1 MENDSY
7 FTLEK
12 PGRYE
17 LKVKGS
23 RFIGHAMSATLEAVA
38 ERLIDSLRKQY
49 HDATHHCFA
58 YRIGKGDH
66 SLIRFH
72 DGGEP
77 AGTAGRPILEA
88 IDHRKLTDVVCVVVR
103 YFGGVKLGTGGLARA
118 YGETAAGALDAGEA
132 IEKYFEG
139 MFRLIFPY
147 ELAGIVMGLV
157 KKYGGIIDKADF
169 SMETQLDVR
178 IRKSKASLLRDALLQ
193 ATSGKIRI
201 EELQLE

>member
-1 MENDSY
+1 MENNSY

-38 ERLIDSLRKQY
+38 ERLIDSLKKQY

-66 SLIRFH
+66 SLVRLY

-77 AGTAGRPILEA
+77 SGTAGRPILEA
-88 IDHRKLTDVVCVVVR
+88 IDHRKLTDVVCVVIR
-103 YFGGVKLGTGGLARA
+103 YFGGVKLGAGGLIRA

-132 IEKYFEG
+132 IEKHFEAL
-139 MFRLIFPY
+139 FRLRCPY
-147 ELAGIVMGLV
+147 ELAGTVMGLV
-157 KKYGGIIDKADF
+157 KKYEAVIDKADF
-169 SMETQLDVR
+169 SMETQLEVR
-178 IRKSKASLLRDALLQ
+178 IRKSKASQLRDALLQ
-193 ATSGKIRI
+193 GTLGKIRI
-201 EELQLE
+201 EEVSLE